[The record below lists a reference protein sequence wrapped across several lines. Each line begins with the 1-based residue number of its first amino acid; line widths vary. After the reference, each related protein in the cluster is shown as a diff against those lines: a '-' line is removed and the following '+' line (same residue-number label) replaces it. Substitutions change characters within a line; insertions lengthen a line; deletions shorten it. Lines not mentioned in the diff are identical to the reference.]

1 MNLSYCIER
10 LSTNVNIIAGL
21 AHNLSAEQARWRPQ
35 PDKWSVLEVINH
47 LYDEERE
54 DFRARLDMLL
64 HQPEKPWTP
73 IDPPKWAI
81 ERAYNQRDMGQS
93 LESFLRERSISIKWL
108 ISLDN
113 PQFENKY
120 EHPKGVISAGDLLA
134 SWVAHDLLHIKQ
146 LARLH
151 WEYLNSVSPPYR
163 TEYAG
168 KWY

>member
-10 LSTNVNIIAGL
+10 LSTNVIIIEGL
-21 AHNLSAEQARWRPQ
+21 ARKLSAQQARWKPQ
-35 PDKWSVLEVINH
+35 PDKWSILEVINH

-54 DFRARLDMLL
+54 DFRARLDLLL
-64 HQPEKPWTP
+64 HQPEKRWPP
-73 IDPPKWAI
+73 IDPPKWAV
-81 ERAYNQRDMGQS
+81 ERAYNQRDIGQS
-93 LESFLRERSISIKWL
+93 WESFLKERSISIDWL
-108 ISLDN
+108 MSLEN

-120 EHPKGVISAGDLLA
+120 EHPEGVISAGDLLS

-151 WEYLNSVSPPYR
+151 WEYLNSVSAPYQ
-163 TEYAG
+163 TGYAG